1 MVRKP
6 LPEEFKEFIQLLNS
20 EKVEYLVLGGW
31 AVSVHG
37 NPRFTADI
45 DFLIGID
52 SKNIGKIQKVLATFG
67 LKNVPDEYFREKG
80 NVVRMGR
87 PPTKIEILTGA
98 SGIEF
103 EACYKRKKRLTL
115 DGLKIDFISKND
127 LIANKKAAG
136 RPKDLLDVDSLE

>member
-1 MVRKP
+1 MERKP
-6 LPEEFKEFIQLLNS
+6 LPEEFREFIQLLNS

-37 NPRFTADI
+37 NPRFTSDI

-52 SKNIGKIQKVLATFG
+52 AKNVGKVKKVLGRFG
-67 LKNVPDEYFREKG
+67 LKNVPDDYFMEKG
-80 NVVRMGR
+80 NVIRMGR

-103 EACYKRKKRLTL
+103 ESCYKRRKSMLL
-115 DGLKIDFISKND
+115 DGLKINFISKAD
-127 LIANKKAAG
+127 LIANKKASG
-136 RPKDLLDVDSLE
+136 RPKDMIDVDALE

>member
-1 MVRKP
+1 MERKP

-52 SKNIGKIQKVLATFG
+52 PKNVGKIKKVLERFG
-67 LKNVPDEYFREKG
+67 LKNVPDDYFTEKG
-80 NVVRMGR
+80 NVIRMGR
-87 PPTKIEILTGA
+87 PPTRIEILTGA

-103 EACYKRKKRLTL
+103 ESCYRRKKQKTL
-115 DGLKIDFISKND
+115 DGLKINFISKVD
-127 LIANKKAAG
+127 LIANKKASG
-136 RPKDLLDVDSLE
+136 RPKDLIDVDALE